1 VGFVEIAPVLCAGV
15 TVHKGLKVTDTKP
28 GDWVVISGIGGLA
41 LQLRF
46 CSDMGLLCGGL
57 VGSSP
62 ERPSDDVSGLDLAL
76 CEAGRDASDFL
87 D

>member
-1 VGFVEIAPVLCAGV
+1 
-15 TVHKGLKVTDTKP
+15 
-28 GDWVVISGIGGLA
+28 
-41 LQLRF
+41 
-46 CSDMGLLCGGL
+46 MGLLCGGL